1 MKETNDDMRTTIIIA
16 ILALLAMPLLA
27 EDGAALF
34 KAKCAMCHGPDGS
47 GQTPVGKSLKVR
59 NLGSADVQK
68 QSDEEL
74 MKTILDGKNKM
85 PANKGKLSEAELKAL
100 VAHIRTLKK

>member
-1 MKETNDDMRTTIIIA
+1 MRTTIIIA
-16 ILALLAMPLLA
+16 VLALLAMPLAA

-68 QSDEEL
+68 QSDAEL
-74 MKTILDGKNKM
+74 SRTIVDGKNKM
-85 PANKGKLSEAELKAL
+85 PANKGKLSDAEVKAL
-100 VAHIRTLKK
+100 IAHIRTLKK

>member
-1 MKETNDDMRTTIIIA
+1 MRTTITIA
-16 ILALLAMPLLA
+16 VLALLAMPLAA

-34 KAKCAMCHGPDGS
+34 KARCAMCHGPDCS

-68 QSDEEL
+68 QSDAEL
-74 MKTILDGKNKM
+74 SKTILDGKNKM
-85 PANKGKLSEAELKAL
+85 PANKGKLSDAEVKAL
-100 VAHIRTLKK
+100 IAHIRSLKK

>member
-1 MKETNDDMRTTIIIA
+1 MKETNDIMRTTIIIA

-59 NLGSADVQK
+59 NLASADVQK
-68 QSDEEL
+68 QSDAEL

-85 PANKGKLSEAELKAL
+85 PANKGKLSEAEVKAL